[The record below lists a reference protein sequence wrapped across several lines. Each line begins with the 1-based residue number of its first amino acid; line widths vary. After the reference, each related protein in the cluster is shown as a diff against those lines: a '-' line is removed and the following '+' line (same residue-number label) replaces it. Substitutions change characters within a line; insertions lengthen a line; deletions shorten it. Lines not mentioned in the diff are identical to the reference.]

1 MLPKAYFFFAAF
13 FVAFFLA
20 AFLAGFLAFF
30 AAFFLVAIMDLHVG
44 LIRGA
49 SIYMVDRIASKGYAR
64 ELMMRHHE
72 SVTSLDERRGSIT
85 RRRFAVI
92 HDERILV
99 EAHRAKRLFFR
110 MPRIGQS
117 LLAGERV
124 DELPVR
130 CSDRRDGETVA
141 TP

>member
-64 ELMMRHHE
+64 ELMTRRDAR
-72 SVTSLDERRGSIT
+72 VAFLDERRDAIA
-85 RRRFAVI
+85 RRPHVAIRN
-92 HDERILV
+92 ERVRAKTNRANPLFFPRA
-99 EAHRAKRLFFR
+99 AHRAE
-110 MPRIGQS
+110 PT
-117 LLAGERV
+117 
-124 DELPVR
+124 
-130 CSDRRDGETVA
+130 CRRES
-141 TP
+141 